1 MTLAEA
7 PRLAAAKEY
16 LGIPVVVAI
25 CGSTRFMA
33 EMTEADVRE
42 TAAGRI
48 VVKPGCNMK
57 EPHPLWADPAEA
69 EALKARL
76 DDLHRAKIRLADE
89 VLVVGPYVG
98 DSTRAE
104 IAYARSLGK
113 HVRFTHPEVD
123 PDREALAVAPYEIRT
138 GGSATAVTV
147 MAVEPVPGLHVYE
160 QPEDLRGPGDET
172 THPWRLGHHSGL
184 PLAAFPSQD
193 DAVRAAFE
201 VAAFADWTRDA
212 EDLRADASFDLS
224 GYYDRLMERTNGLL
238 ITRSSKE
245 AS

>member
-1 MTLAEA
+1 VTLPTA

-16 LGIPVVVAI
+16 LGIPPVVAI

-33 EMTEADVRE
+33 EMAEADLRE

-48 VVKPGCNMK
+48 VVKPGCDLK
-57 EPHPLWADPAEA
+57 KPHPLWADPAEA
-69 EALKARL
+69 EALKAKL

-89 VLVVGPYVG
+89 VLVVGDYIG

-104 IAYARSLGK
+104 IAYARNLGK
-113 HVRFTHPEVD
+113 LVRFTHPQVD
-123 PDREALAVAPYEIRT
+123 PDREAPTAAPHEIRT
-138 GGSATAVTV
+138 GGAPTAVQV
-147 MAVEPVPGLHVYE
+147 LAVEPVPGLHVYE

-193 DAVRAAFE
+193 DALRAAYE

-238 ITRSSKE
+238 IARSTKE
-245 AS
+245 A